1 MSTLE
6 RAIEI
11 AWEAHWG
18 QVDRAGEEY
27 IGHPLRVMEAGRR
40 EYPNAYDPWSEADDE
55 RLTQLWGEGLALD
68 EIAERFGRKRGA
80 IISRI
85 KKLNL

>member
-11 AWEAHWG
+11 AREAHRG
-18 QVDRAGEEY
+18 QVDKAGEEY
-27 IGHPLRVMEAGRR
+27 IGHPLRVMEAGRTL
-40 EYPNAYDPWSEADDE
+40 EEKIVGV
-55 RLTQLWGEGLALD
+55 LHD

-80 IISRI
+80 IFSRM
-85 KKLNL
+85 KKLGL

>member
-11 AWEAHWG
+11 AREAHRG

-27 IGHPLRVMEAGRR
+27 IGHAMRVMEASRTVEEKMVGVLHDVV
-40 EYPNAYDPWSEADDE
+40 EDS
-55 RLTQLWGEGLALD
+55 
-68 EIAERFGRKRGA
+68 AEWVIRTIGTGGVCA
-80 IISRI
+80 
-85 KKLNL
+85 

>member
-11 AWEAHWG
+11 AQEAHRG

-27 IGHPLRVMEAGRR
+27 IGHPLRVMEAGRTLEEKIVGGAAR
-40 EYPNAYDPWSEADDE
+40 CGGG
-55 RLTQLWGEGLALD
+55 LEGVVV
-68 EIAERFGRKRGA
+68 RTFGTGGLCA
-80 IISRI
+80 
-85 KKLNL
+85 